1 MQQNDIARSVKNSL
15 RLRGKSDRTVEAYV
29 NWIDRFQSFH
39 YTKYP
44 DMFKGEDIREFL
56 FHLYSEE
63 KASPAT
69 RNQALS
75 AIKFLYTEILKKPF
89 GKIEQAKTDRQKP
102 ITFSDEELQLVF
114 EKFNQTQKLIAGLLL
129 HTGTKLL
136 ECLTLRIRD
145 IDFVEKKITVR
156 DQKGFIVRTPILPD
170 ILVDELKSH
179 LSKVRD
185 LFDSDTKEGFGK
197 VYLPFNILLK
207 NPTAENEWSWQY
219 VFPASRRVK
228 DPKSGFERRHH
239 LTETVIQ
246 RALKSALR
254 ESGIETPLNCHS
266 FRHTYATNK
275 LKEGFSIQEV
285 QKFLGHKDIRNT
297 MVYLE

>member
-44 DMFKGEDIREFL
+44 DMFKSEDIREFI

-63 KASPAT
+63 KSSPAT

-114 EKFNQTQKLIAGLLL
+114 GKFNQTQKLIAGLLL

-145 IDFVEKKITVR
+145 IDFIEKKITVR
-156 DQKGFIVRTPILPD
+156 DQKGFIVRTPQLPEM
-170 ILVDELKSH
+170 LVDELKAH
-179 LSKVRD
+179 LSKVRE

-207 NPTAENEWSWQY
+207 NPTAENEWNWQY

-254 ESGIETPLNCHS
+254 ESGIEKPLNCHS
-266 FRHTYATNK
+266 FRHTFATKK
-275 LKEGFSIQEV
+275 LNEGYSIQEV

-297 MVYLE
+297 MVYVE

>member
-89 GKIEQAKTDRQKP
+89 GKIELAKTDRQKP
-102 ITFSDEELQLVF
+102 VTFSDGELQLVF
-114 EKFNQTQKLIAGLLL
+114 EKFNPTQKLIAGLLL

-145 IDFVEKKITVR
+145 IDFNEKKITVR
-156 DQKGFIVRTPILPD
+156 DQKGFIVRTPVLPD
-170 ILVDELKSH
+170 ILVDQLKSH

-207 NPTAENEWSWQY
+207 NPTAENEWNWQY

-254 ESGIETPLNCHS
+254 ESGIEKPLNCHS

-275 LKEGFSIQEV
+275 LKEGFSVQEV